1 MSRAVIQRLG
11 PSPTPITEYM
21 ATHPEVSLMSLAK
34 AANLHYDTV
43 FKAERGEQVPR
54 FSTMVKLQQ
63 AVGIPVMAWA
73 GTRAVRLELESKP
86 DHDQYNRKQN
96 AWRKKKRAEDPAYHA
111 KEAAKF
117 KRSDERKAARKRGE
131 EVPPVPRFVLGAGWV
146 AP

>member
-1 MSRAVIQRLG
+1 MPRRPLPRLG

-21 ATHPEVSLMSLAK
+21 ATHPEVSLMSLAR
-34 AANLHYDTV
+34 AAKLHYDTV
-43 FKAERGEQVPR
+43 FKAERGEQVPL

-73 GTRAVRLELESKP
+73 GTRAVRLQLEQCP
-86 DHDQYNRKQN
+86 DPDQYNRKLN
-96 AWRKKKRAEDPAYHA
+96 KWRRKKRAEDPAYAA

-131 EVPPVPRFVLGAGWV
+131 EVPELPIRLFGQELV
-146 AP
+146 